1 MKLSSERTVVQN
13 PLIRYA
19 TEAGWTYMSLETG
32 IFIAWWTISRR
43 TTNCSARLITTRHA
57 RYEI

>member
-19 TEAGWTYMSLETG
+19 TEAGWTYMSPDDALRLRRGET
-32 IFIAWWTISRR
+32 SP
-43 TTNCSARLITTRHA
+43 NS
-57 RYEI
+57 